1 MKNKKTFDI
10 SDNVLIAIFLIGLFT
25 CIGINCNGQIV
36 GVNGTNSPETL
47 NPEVRGYI
55 TELTVDTFGFVF
67 REDKYVGGLAI
78 QSELDNVISLSNEMK
93 EQGKV
98 LAVCFTVYP
107 RTGMNVN
114 NAMTDL
120 DKLISGGVLIY
131 SVRIGN
137 EEWAK
142 VAGHNGVFSNYW
154 TKAQLF
160 VEPVKQRG
168 IKRILIPCGRPADLS
183 IWNAAAAVQINSD
196 VIFQPDYHPYWGKN
210 QAPIM
215 GELGETEVLQTG
227 NPSNYLSY
235 QDNFYRDLYNQ
246 VLAYDLLGEIADWH
260 NSLIPSKE
268 WHITEFGPPTAVG
281 HISNCLGFDATTDW
295 FFNEVSKYNPRFV
308 CRFNGPSP
316 TGTAIINP
324 KSKKDEPSLNAYVK
338 RLAYYTMQNYLNHKG
353 ALTMPVIENE
363 GVFYISCHNLTR
375 EVKSFESYYTLGN
388 GFYIESIS
396 YLGISGDNY
405 YSGSGAVE
413 WWDKSSPKTYQ
424 INGAK
429 SFDYIPALSY
439 GYITC
444 TVKKVPV
451 YGCTSKD
458 AINYSQEA
466 TVDDGSCIF
475 DVYGCMSRE
484 ATNYNEAATIDDGSC
499 IFPQECLKKRWL
511 FTSLPC
517 RPSKK
522 ICDCN

>member
-1 MKNKKTFDI
+1 MKNLLTTI
-10 SDNVLIAIFLIGLFT
+10 LILFCLT
-25 CIGINCNGQIV
+25 GSAQII

-47 NPEVRGYI
+47 VPEVRGYI
-55 TELTVDTFGFVF
+55 TELTVDTFGLVF
-67 REDKYVGGLAI
+67 RDDKYQGALAP
-78 QSELDNVISLSNEMK
+78 QFELDNVIALSQEMK
-93 EQGKV
+93 SKGKV

-120 DKLISGGVLIY
+120 DKLMSGGVLIY

-142 VAGHNGVFSNYW
+142 VAGHDGIFSNYW

-160 VEPVKQRG
+160 VTPVKQRG

-183 IWNAAAAVQINSD
+183 IWNSAAAVQINSD

-215 GELGETEVLQTG
+215 AELGETEVLQTG
-227 NPSNYLSY
+227 NTANYLSY

-246 VLAYDLLGEIADWH
+246 VLSYDLLGEVAAWH
-260 NSLIPSKE
+260 NEFIPTKE

-295 FFNEVSKYNPRFV
+295 FFNEVAKYNPRFV

-324 KSKKDEPSLNAYVK
+324 KSKKDETTLNAYVK

-353 ALTMPVIENE
+353 ALVSPVIEKE

-375 EVKSFESYYTLGN
+375 ETKSFDSYYTLGN
-388 GFYIESIS
+388 GYFVESIS
-396 YLGISGDNY
+396 YSGITGENY

-424 INGAK
+424 IAGAK
-429 SFDYIPALSY
+429 TFDYIPSLSY
-439 GYITC
+439 GYL
-444 TVKKVPV
+444 TVTIKKIP
-451 YGCTSKD
+451 
-458 AINYSQEA
+458 
-466 TVDDGSCIF
+466 
-475 DVYGCMSRE
+475 VYGCMSTN
-484 ATNYNEAATIDDGSC
+484 AINYNEAATIDDGSC
-499 IFPQECLKKRWL
+499 VFYVPGCMAKDALNFNPLANVDDGSCEYQTVCYKKRWL
-511 FTSLPC
+511 FSSLPC
-517 RPSKK
+517 K
-522 ICDCN
+522 IDPKCSVNNCK

>member
-1 MKNKKTFDI
+1 MKK
-10 SDNVLIAIFLIGLFT
+10 LIFLLLMPLVAKA
-25 CIGINCNGQIV
+25 QII

-47 NPEVRGYI
+47 VPEVRGYI
-55 TELTVDTFGFVF
+55 TELTVDTFGLVF
-67 REDKYVGGLAI
+67 RDDKYVGGLAP
-78 QSELDNVISLSNEMK
+78 QSELDNVIALSNEMK
-93 EQGKV
+93 SKGKT
-98 LAVCFTVYP
+98 LALCFTVYP

-142 VAGHNGVFSNYW
+142 VAGHNGIFGNYW
-154 TKAQLF
+154 DKAQLF

-168 IKRILIPCGRPADLS
+168 VDRILIPCGRPADLT
-183 IWNAAAAVQINSD
+183 IWNNAAAVQINSD
-196 VIFQPDYHPYWGKN
+196 NIFQPDYHPYWGKN

-215 GELGETEVLQTG
+215 GELGETEILQTG
-227 NPSNYLSY
+227 NPASYLPY

-246 VLAYDLLGEIADWH
+246 VLSYDLLGEIADWH
-260 NSLIPSKE
+260 NSVIPTKE

-295 FFNEVSKYNPRFV
+295 FFNEVAKYNPRFV

-324 KSKKDEPSLNAYVK
+324 RSKKDEPSLNAYVK

-353 ALTMPVIENE
+353 ALVSPVIENE
-363 GVFYISCHNLTR
+363 GVFNISCHNMTR
-375 EVKSFESYYTLGN
+375 EVKSFDDYYTLGN
-388 GFYIESIS
+388 GYFVESIS
-396 YLGISGDNY
+396 YSGISGENY

-424 INGAK
+424 VSGAK
-429 SFDYIPALSY
+429 EFDYIPSLSY
-439 GYITC
+439 GYL
-444 TVKKVPV
+444 TVSIKKVPV
-451 YGCTSKD
+451 YGCTSPT
-458 AINYSQEA
+458 ANNYDETA
-466 TVDDGSCIF
+466 TQDDGSCTY
-475 DVYGCMSRE
+475 DVKGCADPKAS
-484 ATNYNEAATIDDGSC
+484 NYNEDATINEGC
-499 IFPQECLKKRWL
+499 IYPTKECLKKRWL

-517 RPSKK
+517 KLDKDCK
-522 ICDCN
+522 INNCK